1 MIQSTEFY
9 LENILL
15 QCYQIHLFL
24 KIRYVNIKPVLK
36 DGSIC
41 RTKYDNYRPVLNSSI
56 FFKLFDYSLGP
67 ILKQN
72 LIITPLKFEFITG
85 SSCDMAITFFLINI
99 LPHKKNQS
107 NVHCTSIDISK
118 AFDELNITI
127 PIDKLPNTNL
137 PTLINNITYN
147 E

>member
-1 MIQSTEFY
+1 MIWQ
-9 LENILL
+9 L
-15 QCYQIHLFL
+15 
-24 KIRYVNIKPVLK
+24 R
-36 DGSIC
+36 
-41 RTKYDNYRPVLNSSI
+41 
-56 FFKLFDYSLGP
+56 
-67 ILKQN
+67 
-72 LIITPLKFEFITG
+72 
-85 SSCDMAITFFLINI
+85 FFLISI

-107 NVHCTSIDISK
+107 NVHCASIDISK